1 MDLLIL
7 ASLGALILMT
17 GSDWVAIIAAIGTA
31 VTAVMTALVM
41 LLRQDVKTVNTSVDQ
56 VHKMVNQQRTDAQ
69 MYQRLLVDTLIRSGV
84 KVPIDVSIPPEEK
97 QGDQS

>member
-31 VTAVMTALVM
+31 VTAVMTALVV
-41 LLRQDVKTVNTSVDQ
+41 LLRRDVKD
-56 VHKMVNQQRTDAQ
+56 VHTLVNQQHTDEVAYRKVLTDAL
-69 MYQRLLVDTLIRSGV
+69 MLAGV
-84 KVPIDVSIPPEEK
+84 KVPIDRATEIRDT
-97 QGDQS
+97 G